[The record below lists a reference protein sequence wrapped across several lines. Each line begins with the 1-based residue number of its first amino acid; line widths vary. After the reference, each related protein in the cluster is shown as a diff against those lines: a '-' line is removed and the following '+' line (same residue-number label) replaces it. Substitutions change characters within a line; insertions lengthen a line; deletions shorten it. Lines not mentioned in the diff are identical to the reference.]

1 MANEVNTV
9 KPDSA
14 EDEPIAV
21 TAGSNQSL
29 LRPPTPKGIA
39 FNKKLIIGITAV
51 LGTICALVMIYTLS
65 PPQQATP
72 SGAESAQSQAQK
84 AQSATDNT
92 AMMPQEIAKLSE
104 SYGDSSKAGQT
115 NSVDASTEV
124 KNVFPGDEA
133 NPFFD
138 TTAKTSGG
146 SVANSADTAN
156 QEQVSETQ
164 QLEMNRQS
172 GIRFASL
179 QNLRQNTAA
188 AQNTGQNAQ
197 TELTAGNKNVS
208 FGVTG
213 EIKGNT
219 TDQNNQDAKIAYL
232 NSNQSSAF
240 YSAARPEKARSEF
253 EVKASTII
261 PAVLITGIN
270 SDLPGYISAQ
280 VRENVYDSIAG
291 KYLLIPQGSRLV
303 GSYDSKIAYAQ
314 SRVMVIWTRLIF
326 PNGSSLDLESI
337 PGVDLSGYSGLNGK
351 VNNHWGKLL
360 TGVVITSLLSIG
372 TVNSTNDHDARSES
386 TKEIA
391 GAAMA
396 QNMSEIGS
404 QYVERN
410 FNVQPTIK
418 VKPGAKFNVFVVKD
432 FILQPYAK

>member
-39 FNKKLIIGITAV
+39 FNKKLIVGITAV

-65 PPQQATP
+65 PPQKATS
-72 SGAESAQSQAQK
+72 SGAELMQSQTQQAN
-84 AQSATDNT
+84 SATDNT

-115 NSVDASTEV
+115 NSEV
-124 KNVFPGDEA
+124 ANTDVKSAFPGDEA

-146 SVANSADTAN
+146 SVANSAATTN
-156 QEQVSETQ
+156 REQVAETQ
-164 QLEMNRQS
+164 QLEMSRQS
-172 GIRFASL
+172 GIRFEKL
-179 QNLRQNTAA
+179 QNLRQNIVAS
-188 AQNTGQNAQ
+188 QNTGQNDQ
-197 TELTAGNKNVS
+197 TELTAATKNGS

-213 EIKGNT
+213 EIKGNS
-219 TDQNNQDAKIAYL
+219 TDQNNQDAKISYL
-232 NSNQSSAF
+232 SSNRSSAF
-240 YSAARPEKARSEF
+240 YSAARLEKARARF

-280 VRENVYDSIAG
+280 VRENVYDSITG
-291 KYLLIPQGSRLV
+291 KYLLIPQGSRLI
-303 GSYDSKIAYAQ
+303 GSYDSKISYAQ
-314 SRVMVIWTRLIF
+314 SRVMVIWTRMIF

-360 TGVVITSLLSIG
+360 TGVVFTSLLSIG
-372 TVNSTNDHDARSES
+372 TVNSTNDHDVRSES